1 MANERQQQVTR
12 TRRSRRTNGQ
22 GQSNDQ
28 SSEQYAASQTQLAE
42 IDDII
47 SDIVS
52 PAASNNSVVMG
63 DDQTHGVSE
72 ISSEE
77 LVRGF
82 RQQSGQ

>member
-12 TRRSRRTNGQ
+12 TRRSRRSNGQ
-22 GQSNDQ
+22 AQDNGHSG
-28 SSEQYAASQTQLAE
+28 EQYAASQTQLAE

-52 PAASNNSVVMG
+52 PAAGSDSVVMG
-63 DDQTHGVSE
+63 DDQAHGVNE